1 MAMRRSGDVDMSD
14 KQKKFTPSAG
24 FVIAV
29 IQNAQAIRLLS
40 EALDSYPETVGE
52 ALEKIGFQ
60 LVADPFDLSS
70 DATKLLIAQEKEKA
84 QGLRVVKDS
93 DDEATASESIQPD

>member
-1 MAMRRSGDVDMSD
+1 MRD

-40 EALDSYPETVGE
+40 EALDSYPETIGE

-84 QGLRVVKDS
+84 QGLRVVR
-93 DDEATASESIQPD
+93 EEQPDDSSGDTTAD